1 MRKLVVF
8 LCVVGLGA
16 VRLSALDFGT
26 PKVPSVSVSSASWNG
41 KIAVVHFTKIKD
53 EYHRVKE
60 LNETLAKNVEAVQKE
75 LLSMVSDFE
84 KAGKEYREL
93 VDKAANP
100 ALTDEAKKKI
110 KAEADDKLMI
120 LQQKE
125 NALLDFKTNSE
136 KRITKIGSEES
147 AKILTTVRQKA
158 GEVAKE
164 QGFSI
169 VLDADNPM
177 VIYSEDSLDITDSV
191 LKALNADQPK
201 PVVAVPVTPAA
212 ASVKK

>member
-1 MRKLVVF
+1 
-8 LCVVGLGA
+8 
-16 VRLSALDFGT
+16 
-26 PKVPSVSVSSASWNG
+26 VPGNG
-41 KIAVVHFTKIKD
+41 RIAVIYFAKIKD
-53 EYHRVKE
+53 EYYRVRE
-60 LNETLAKNVEAVQKE
+60 LNDALSKNIEAVQKE
-75 LLSMVSDFE
+75 MLSMMSDLE
-84 KAGKEYREL
+84 KVGKEYREL

-125 NALLDFKTNSE
+125 NALRDFKTNSE
-136 KRITKIGSEES
+136 KRITKIGSKES

-177 VIYSEDSLDITDSV
+177 VIYSEDRLDITDST
-191 LKALNADQPK
+191 LKMLNADQPK
-201 PVVAVPVTPAA
+201 PVEVVPVAPAA
-212 ASVKK
+212 TSVKK